1 MDKYISIRKEML
13 KTAKEEKLEARLAEA
28 QMILLAQD
36 KEIRTL
42 KKINLE
48 LETKLEFLTKKL
60 RKLEYE
66 QSR

>member
-1 MDKYISIRKEML
+1 MNFSTKTTTQL

>member
-1 MDKYISIRKEML
+1 MKFSTPTTQP

-28 QMILLAQD
+28 QKVLLAQD
-36 KEIRTL
+36 REIRQL
-42 KKINLE
+42 KKSNLE
-48 LETKLEFLTKKL
+48 LQTKVEFLTNKL

>member
-1 MDKYISIRKEML
+1 MNFSTKTTTQP

>member
-1 MDKYISIRKEML
+1 MKFPTPTTQP

-28 QMILLAQD
+28 QKVFLAQD
-36 KEIRTL
+36 REIRQL
-42 KKINLE
+42 KKANLE
-48 LETKLEFLTKKL
+48 LQTKVEFLTNKL

>member
-1 MDKYISIRKEML
+1 MKFPTPTTQP

>member
-1 MDKYISIRKEML
+1 MKFPTPTTQP

-28 QMILLAQD
+28 QKVLLAQD
-36 KEIRTL
+36 RENRQL
-42 KKINLE
+42 KKSNLE
-48 LETKLEFLTKKL
+48 LQTKVEFLTNKL

>member
-1 MDKYISIRKEML
+1 MNFSTKTTTQL

-60 RKLEYE
+60 RILEYE